1 MKEASARSLFFSTP
15 LTKPISW
22 KREER
27 RRVRVEAE
35 LGRI

>member
-1 MKEASARSLFFSTP
+1 LKEASARSLFFSTP

-22 KREER
+22 KRG

-35 LGRI
+35 FGRI